1 MNYGKKCTGGSII
14 MLNVNDFQFV
24 IISNDTQAVFG
35 LDVGEQ
41 KEGAILMYDLNVYLL
56 AGLENGE
63 YVDRFKYANRAED
76 EARAAYMVWFAWS
89 NSLREELE
97 LKGFS
102 MSSNKVTTKVQ
113 CLIEEAQE
121 ELNK

>member
-1 MNYGKKCTGGSII
+1 MF
-14 MLNVNDFQFV
+14 NVNDFQFV
-24 IISNDTQAVFG
+24 VISNDTQAVFG

-56 AGLENGE
+56 AGLENGA
-63 YVDRFKYANRAED
+63 YVDRFKYSNRAED

-102 MSSNKVTTKVQ
+102 MASNKVTTKVQ

-121 ELNK
+121 ALNK

>member
-1 MNYGKKCTGGSII
+1 MF
-14 MLNVNDFQFV
+14 NVNDFQFV
-24 IISNDTQAVFG
+24 VISNDTQAVFG

-63 YVDRFKYANRAED
+63 YVDRFNYTNRAED

-102 MSSNKVTTKVQ
+102 MASNKVTTKVQ

>member
-1 MNYGKKCTGGSII
+1 MF
-14 MLNVNDFQFV
+14 NVNDFQFV
-24 IISNDTQAVFG
+24 VISNDTQAVFG

-63 YVDRFKYANRAED
+63 YVDRFNYSNRDED

-102 MSSNKVTTKVQ
+102 MASNKVTTKVQ